1 MPDHI
6 YGAEKL
12 INAQRSQACDFQLE
26 GNIHIRTHV
35 ILIQQRRINNA
46 SECCLIIYGGKG
58 VKKRQLEGTKR
69 VKTGKKKEEEGPD
82 QTLPWLTQ
90 LQRLHFLRTL
100 MPVSDCIFIIPNSIL
115 TSAPRRRRGIEA
127 PGAPEVTESCV
138 IVG

>member
-1 MPDHI
+1 MAFA
-6 YGAEKL
+6 G
-12 INAQRSQACDFQLE
+12 DFQLE

-69 VKTGKKKEEEGPD
+69 VKTGKKRRRRAPTRQSRGSA
-82 QTLPWLTQ
+82 Q
-90 LQRLHFLRTL
+90 LQRFHFLRTL